1 MTILSKRIILQK
13 CRMML
18 DSTTFES
25 VQADGHI
32 SILKEPQI
40 TPDTYPIRHI
50 IVEGNFNIS
59 FPDTDIPPKSGNLG
73 VVFPDQSYSANSF
86 QTKAQRDN
94 STYYCVLP
102 SLTENLIKTETNLDQ
117 GESMTIKVT
126 QLGFIFGSEFIV
138 NSNIKNNLY
147 VVACENNV
155 ATVTATQP
163 CKIVTFQSDYYK
175 GFRR

>member
-1 MTILSKRIILQK
+1 MTTLSKRIILQK

-25 VQADGHI
+25 VQTDGHT
-32 SILKEPQI
+32 SILKETQI
-40 TPDTYPIRHI
+40 TLDTYPIRH
-50 IVEGNFNIS
+50 VVVDGNFNVN
-59 FPDTDIPPKSGNLG
+59 FPDTDIPPKSGNPG
-73 VVFPDQSYSANSF
+73 FVFPDQSYAANSF
-86 QTKAQRDN
+86 QTEAQRDN

-102 SLTENLIKTETNLDQ
+102 SLTENLIKAETNLGQ

-126 QLGFIFGSEFIV
+126 QLGFIFGQEFTV
-138 NSNIKNNLY
+138 NSNTKNNLC